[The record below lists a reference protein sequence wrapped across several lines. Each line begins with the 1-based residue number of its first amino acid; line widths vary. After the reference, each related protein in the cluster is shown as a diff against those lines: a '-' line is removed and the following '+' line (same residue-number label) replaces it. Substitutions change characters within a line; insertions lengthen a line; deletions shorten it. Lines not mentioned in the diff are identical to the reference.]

1 MYVVCACV
9 CVCDSTLFSHVDLV
23 GFINA
28 HQSVQ
33 IPVKD
38 YLIRGLIRHSYPQSG
53 LLTGDN

>member
-1 MYVVCACV
+1 MYVVCA

-53 LLTGDN
+53 LLIGDN